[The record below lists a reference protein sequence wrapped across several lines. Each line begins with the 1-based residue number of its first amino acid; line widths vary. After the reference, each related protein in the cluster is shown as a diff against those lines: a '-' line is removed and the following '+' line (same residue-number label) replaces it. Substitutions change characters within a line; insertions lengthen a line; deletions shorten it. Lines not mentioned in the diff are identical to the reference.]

1 MKAGDDMKIGSV
13 FSRFWSISADF
24 DLSPSEISLFFAIL
38 AEINRARPKAE
49 DSDLLEV
56 EVEISSRRL
65 EILSRLSSSQILRLR
80 NRLAQLGF
88 IRFSKG
94 KGKRHYATYAL
105 GELFHKNP
113 FTGEGVNDGEN
124 EGVSGNPC
132 TSEGVN
138 DGVSRN
144 PCTGAWVNEGVNDGE
159 NEGENDG
166 VNDGLYKEFRD
177 KSSEYREN
185 NKNKKNNKLSP
196 YGESCESD
204 DSLGLLLKPF
214 REEHPSLYASL
225 NRYQQNIIDTWES
238 VVGTPWKPDWLND
251 LREALAV
258 CYPAQVRSAITAT
271 AQTNARALKERGF
284 PYLKKPLL
292 NGAFGKKGVKRG
304 GKNRKDSGKD
314 EWLETFKNPAG
325 RTIPNEILDQIILS
339 SNKKRSDGEVPF

>member
-105 GELFHKNP
+105 GELFHKNS
-113 FTGEGVNDGEN
+113 FTDEGVNEGEN

-132 TSEGVN
+132 TS
-138 DGVSRN
+138 
-144 PCTGAWVNEGVNDGE
+144 EGVNDGE

-185 NKNKKNNKLSP
+185 NKKNNKLSP

-214 REEHPSLYASL
+214 KEEHPSLYASL
-225 NRYQQNIIDTWES
+225 NRYQQNIIDIWES

-271 AQTNARALKERGF
+271 AQTNARALKEKGF